1 MIYQYFCTTFDTF
14 AVHTFLLE
22 QFEYRNLTCNEV
34 FFTLNYWYFY
44 LSKGCDYFLFYSTIF
59 SVFFFTKCV

>member
-14 AVHTFLLE
+14 AVNTFLLE

-34 FFTLNYWYFY
+34 FFYIEL
-44 LSKGCDYFLFYSTIF
+44 LVLLPQ
-59 SVFFFTKCV
+59 